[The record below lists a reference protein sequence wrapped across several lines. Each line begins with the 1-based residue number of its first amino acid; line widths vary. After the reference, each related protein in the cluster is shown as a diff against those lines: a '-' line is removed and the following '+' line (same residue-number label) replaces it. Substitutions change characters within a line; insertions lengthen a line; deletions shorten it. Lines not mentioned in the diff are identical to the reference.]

1 MVRPQGVPP
10 RIPATRPMRR
20 GRTLPSHE
28 PKGGA
33 PQRRSRAQPRA
44 AQMLSLLQRAPTPDH
59 VGTRS
64 PESAPFPAASTAQAA
79 EAARHLHSVIATR
92 TECTGLIKGL
102 ETAVRQSYRDEGA
115 DLVNSQLTKRSY
127 TSSSDTFRQFPIDE
141 AKNQPSD
148 RFRQFSIDDTS
159 KPVYILVD
167 SRKFKIYEIPITSMK
182 SLASLSLSLIKSLP

>member
-1 MVRPQGVPP
+1 MDWLAQTRKVR
-10 RIPATRPMRR
+10 RIE
-20 GRTLPSHE
+20 LPSGVGRPASGVLGPDAGCRTPSGVRYPGRVPGTLYVRHDGRGANRDHTVKDHE
-28 PKGGA
+28 P
-33 PQRRSRAQPRA
+33 
-44 AQMLSLLQRAPTPDH
+44 
-59 VGTRS
+59 
-64 PESAPFPAASTAQAA
+64 
-79 EAARHLHSVIATR
+79 
-92 TECTGLIKGL
+92 
-102 ETAVRQSYRDEGA
+102 RDEGA
-115 DLVNSQLTKRSY
+115 DLVNSQLKKRSH